1 MKSTMDYTLLDFQPH
16 GDDRGQLTVIESGK
30 DIPFDVERVFYIYS
44 VEGDVRRGFHAL
56 RDTDQVLVCVRG
68 RCKILLDDGT
78 AGDTEGGAEGD
89 TTGDGTAGDTTG
101 DGAGDGTADDTAD
114 GMRGGADG
122 GKVVVSLDDPQKGL
136 LVPAHL
142 WREMFD
148 FSPDA
153 MLLVL
158 ASGPYAESDYIRN
171 YEDFLAYTAELR
183 KTGNSEEID

>member
-78 AGDTEGGAEGD
+78 AGDT
-89 TTGDGTAGDTTG
+89 TG
-101 DGAGDGTADDTAD
+101 DGAGGGTADDTAD

>member
-16 GDDRGQLTVIESGK
+16 GDDRGQLTVVESGK
-30 DIPFDVERVFYIYS
+30 DIPFDVKRVFYIYG
-44 VEGDVRRGFHAL
+44 VEGGVRRGFHAL
-56 RDTDQVLVCVRG
+56 RDTDQVLVCVKG
-68 RCKILLDDGT
+68 SCKVLLDDGS
-78 AGDTEGGAEGD
+78 AGDVCGSGSAGDACGSGAAGDAREGD
-89 TTGDGTAGDTTG
+89 GS
-101 DGAGDGTADDTAD
+101 
-114 GMRGGADG
+114 

-136 LVPAHL
+136 LVPARL

-171 YEDFLAYTAELR
+171 YEEFLAYTAELR
-183 KTGNSEEID
+183 KIRNSEEID

>member
-16 GDDRGQLTVIESGK
+16 GDDRGQLTVVESGK
-30 DIPFDVERVFYIYS
+30 DIPFDVKRVFYIYG
-44 VEGDVRRGFHAL
+44 VEGGVRRGFHAL
-56 RDTDQVLVCVRG
+56 RDTDQVLVCVKG
-68 RCKILLDDGT
+68 SCKVLLDDGS
-78 AGDTEGGAEGD
+78 AGDACGSGAAGDAREGD
-89 TTGDGTAGDTTG
+89 GS
-101 DGAGDGTADDTAD
+101 
-114 GMRGGADG
+114 